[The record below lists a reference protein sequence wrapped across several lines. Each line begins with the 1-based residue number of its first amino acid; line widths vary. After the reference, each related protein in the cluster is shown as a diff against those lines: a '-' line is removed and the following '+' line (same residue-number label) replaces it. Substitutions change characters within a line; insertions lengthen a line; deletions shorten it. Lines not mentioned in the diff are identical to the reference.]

1 MSDTNT
7 KNYHGGYMKDFK
19 KFGFTLAEVLITLG
33 VIGVVASITM
43 PMLIQNHQKHV
54 TENRLKKSFST
65 LNQAL
70 KMSEVENGPAKYWDL
85 DLGEYGADNT
95 KKFTEKYILPYLK
108 AEYCDSAI
116 SPGKCAKYVGCGTGS
131 QNYTLAD
138 GTMIGIC
145 AYGHGKEIFIS
156 VLPIKTL
163 KRGRIFSF
171 IFDTEKGVLLP
182 ARYVAGLSRE
192 DIKRGYEYNGE
203 GYTVG
208 CSKDSDAEYPY
219 HACTALIYVDGWK
232 IRDDYPW

>member
-1 MSDTNT
+1 MKL
-7 KNYHGGYMKDFK
+7 KNH
-19 KFGFTLAEVLITLG
+19 GFTLAEVLITLG
-33 VIGVVASITM
+33 VIGVVAAITM

-85 DLGEYGADNT
+85 DSGGTEMENCKNT
-95 KKFTEKYILPYLK
+95 TEKYIIPYLK
-108 AEYCDSAI
+108 AEYCDSGNSNSDSA
-116 SPGKCAKYVGCGTGS
+116 GKCAKYVNCGYAS

-145 AYGHGKEIFIS
+145 AYGLGQEIYITI
-156 VLPIKTL
+156 LPIKTL
-163 KRGRIFSF
+163 KKGRKFGF
-171 IFDTEKGVLLP
+171 IVDREKGVLLP

-203 GYTVG
+203 GFTVG
-208 CSKDSDAEYPY
+208 CSKNGGATYPY

-232 IRDDYPW
+232 IKDDYPW

>member
-1 MSDTNT
+1 
-7 KNYHGGYMKDFK
+7 MKSFRA
-19 KFGFTLAEVLITLG
+19 FTLAEVLITLG
-33 VIGVVASITM
+33 VIGVVAAITM

-85 DLGEYGADNT
+85 DLGENNADNT
-95 KKFTEKYILPYLK
+95 KKVAEKYIIPYLK
-108 AEYCDSAI
+108 AEYCDNQDFN
-116 SPGKCAKYVGCGTGS
+116 PGKCWRYVGCGGGG

-145 AYGHGKEIFIS
+145 SYGNYQGIIIS
-156 VLPIKTL
+156 ILPIKTL
-163 KRGRIFSF
+163 KKGRKFSF
-171 IFDTEKGVLLP
+171 IVDKEKGVLLP
-182 ARYVAGLSRE
+182 SRYVAGLSRE
-192 DIKRGYEYNGE
+192 NIKRGYEYNGE

-208 CSKDSDAEYPY
+208 CSKDGGATYPY

>member
-1 MSDTNT
+1 MNNQKQLSA
-7 KNYHGGYMKDFK
+7 
-19 KFGFTLAEVLITLG
+19 FTLVEVLITLG
-33 VIGVVASITM
+33 VIGVITAITM
-43 PMLIQNHQKHV
+43 PALIQNHQKQV

-85 DLGEYGADNT
+85 DLGENDADNS
-95 KKFTEKYILPYLK
+95 KKNAEKYIIPYLK
-108 AEYCDSAI
+108 AEYCDSGSSNSNSA
-116 SPGKCAKYVGCGTGS
+116 GKCAKYVGCGVGS

-145 AYGHGKEIFIS
+145 AYGHGQEIYIKI
-156 VLPIKTL
+156 LPIKTL
-163 KRGRIFSF
+163 KKGRTFGF
-171 IFDTEKGVLLP
+171 IVDREKGVLLP
-182 ARYVAGLSRE
+182 ARYVAGLSRD

-203 GYTVG
+203 GFTVG
-208 CSKDSDAEYPY
+208 CSKDGGATYPY